1 MNLEYIVA
9 LVIAVGLGYFVYTR
23 IKKANRNSGGTG
35 GTGGGRG
42 GEPRNPTDHR

>member
-35 GTGGGRG
+35 GTRD
-42 GEPRNPTDHR
+42 PRNPTDRK